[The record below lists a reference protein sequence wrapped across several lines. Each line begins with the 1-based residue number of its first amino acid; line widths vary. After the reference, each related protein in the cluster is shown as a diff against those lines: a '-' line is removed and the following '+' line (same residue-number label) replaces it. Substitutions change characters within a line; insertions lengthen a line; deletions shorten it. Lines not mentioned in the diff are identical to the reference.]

1 MPISFMPSW
10 RCKGT
15 FAEDLLHRDSCL
27 PAGVEARERLRA
39 LGAADVHLLDDEERA
54 PQEMCRA
61 INSFISADFRVGLA
75 STLVARRAQA
85 IACHQPTP
93 SPRGSSTMRID
104 LKWRYSSS
112 NIVSAVPA
120 AS

>member
-61 INSFISADFRVGLA
+61 INSCHIRRLQSGSGLA
-75 STLVARRAQA
+75 LVAHKQYCLPSANATVHKRR
-85 IACHQPTP
+85 
-93 SPRGSSTMRID
+93 
-104 LKWRYSSS
+104 YYE
-112 NIVSAVPA
+112 N
-120 AS
+120 